1 MNQRELSASE
11 LSGAFVVRDPQW
23 RQKIFVG
30 GLLLLLCHPLGWP
43 VALGYRKTLIANLA
57 SGKEPLLPVWKGN
70 VFYFFGEGLKAMGV
84 IFGYLLPLYVTV
96 FALMLCNGLKP
107 DLMWGY
113 AALFFIICT
122 IFSTLS
128 FPALLFYATFL
139 SSDYRLPLP
148 VSLLLLMLFVLII
161 FFIPA
166 GFLQVSKT
174 GKYLSAFNFKAA
186 FSTLWIHF
194 GAYCRAWYH
203 SAIMS
208 LLGHFAFPLA
218 PWGVF
223 WCYLSIIYEFNS
235 ILNSESNES
244 SSGTWFSRLRTED
257 VLLVEKTSTP
267 FVFQCVNPADEDPCL
282 LLKLGPAMVPL
293 PGLVASFFCRK

>member
-1 MNQRELSASE
+1 M
-11 LSGAFVVRDPQW
+11 RDPAW

-57 SGKEPLLPVWKGN
+57 SGKEPLLPLWKGN

-96 FALMLCNGLKP
+96 FALMLSNGLKP
-107 DLMWGY
+107 DLMWAY
-113 AALFFIICT
+113 AALFFVVCT

-128 FPALLFYATFL
+128 FPALLFYLTFF

-148 VSLLLLMLFVLII
+148 VSVLLMILFVAVI

-174 GKYLSAFNFKAA
+174 GRYLSAFNLAEA
-186 FSTLWIHF
+186 FSTLRIHF
-194 GAYCRAWYH
+194 RAYCRAWYH

-208 LLGHFAFPLA
+208 LLGHFVLPLA

-235 ILNSESNES
+235 VLNSESDRAS
-244 SSGTWFSRLRTED
+244 SETWFTRLRTEEA
-257 VLLVEKTSTP
+257 LMVERTSNP
-267 FVFQCVNPADEDPCL
+267 FVFRCLNPADDAPCV
-282 LLKLGPAMVPL
+282 LLKLGPVMVPL
-293 PGLVASFFCRK
+293 PGLVARYFYGK